1 MEIIIPISY
10 IKCALV
16 TAAAKDVCYYLNG
29 LAILPHKTGAILAS
43 ADGQRLTMLHI
54 PGSFGLPE
62 GGAILPRDFCE
73 RVAKVKYPRNAPQ
86 ETFTIDGNRV
96 RAALAGMDAA
106 LVDGRFPDVA
116 RVVPKECSGE
126 VSQFDPRYL
135 GDLAKQAIALGA
147 GATNVYIH
155 HNGKTSA
162 ARITVG
168 GHPEFLGVLM
178 PVIRVED
185 APAAGD
191 WAKEL

>member
-16 TAAAKDVCYYLNG
+16 TAAAKDVRYYLNG
-29 LAILPHKTGAILAS
+29 LAILPHKTGAILAT
-43 ADGQRLTMLHI
+43 ADGHRLTMLHI
-54 PGSFGLPE
+54 PGPFGLPE

-73 RVAKVKYPRNAPQ
+73 RVAKFKYAAKNPQ
-86 ETFTIDGNRV
+86 ETFTIEGSRV
-96 RAALAGMDAA
+96 RATLAGMDAA

-155 HNGKTSA
+155 HNGETSA
-162 ARITVG
+162 ARITMG

-178 PVIRVED
+178 PVRVED

>member
-1 MEIIIPISY
+1 MEIIVPISY

-16 TAAAKDVCYYLNG
+16 TAAAKDVRYYLNG
-29 LAILPHKTGAILAS
+29 LAILPHKTGAILAG
-43 ADGQRLTMLHI
+43 ADRHRLTMLHI
-54 PGSFGLPE
+54 PGPFGLPE

-73 RVAKVKYPRNAPQ
+73 RIAKFKYPRKDLQ
-86 ETFTIDGNRV
+86 ETFTIEAGRV
-96 RAALAGMDAA
+96 RATLAGMDAA
-106 LVDGRFPDVA
+106 LVDGRFPNMA
-116 RVVPKECSGE
+116 RVASKECSGE

-135 GDLAKQAIALGA
+135 GDLAKQAMALGA

-155 HNGKTSA
+155 HNGETGA

-178 PVIRVED
+178 PVRVQD

-191 WAKEL
+191 WVNEL

>member
-16 TAAAKDVCYYLNG
+16 TAAAKDVRYYLNG
-29 LAILPHKTGAILAS
+29 LAILPHKTGAILTS
-43 ADGQRLTMLHI
+43 VDGRRLTMLHI

-73 RVAKVKYPRNAPQ
+73 RVAKVKYPRNAPS
-86 ETFTIDGNRV
+86 ETFTIEGNRV
-96 RAALAGMDAA
+96 RATLAGMDAA

-126 VSQFDPRYL
+126 VSQFNPRYL
-135 GDLAKQAIALGA
+135 GDLAKQAMALGA

-155 HNGKTSA
+155 HNGETSA
-162 ARITVG
+162 ARITMD
-168 GHPEFLGVLM
+168 GHPEFLGILM
-178 PVIRVED
+178 PVRVKGV
-185 APAAGD
+185 PAAGD

>member
-16 TAAAKDVCYYLNG
+16 TAAAMDVRYYLNG

-43 ADGQRLTMLHI
+43 ADGHRLTMLHI
-54 PGSFGLPE
+54 PGEYALPE
-62 GGAILPRDFCE
+62 GGVILPRDFCE
-73 RVAKVKYPRNAPQ
+73 RIAKVKSPRKDLQ
-86 ETFTIDGNRV
+86 ETFTIEAGRV
-96 RAALAGMDAA
+96 RATLAGMDAA

-155 HNGKTSA
+155 HNGETSA
-162 ARITVG
+162 ARITMD

-178 PVIRVED
+178 PVRVQD

-191 WAKEL
+191 WVNEL

>member
-16 TAAAKDVCYYLNG
+16 TAAAKDVRYYLNG

-43 ADGQRLTMLHI
+43 ADGHRLTMLHI
-54 PGSFGLPE
+54 PGPFGLPE

-73 RVAKVKYPRNAPQ
+73 RVAKVKYPRKDLQ
-86 ETFTIDGNRV
+86 ETFTIEAGRV
-96 RAALAGMDAA
+96 RATLAGMDAA

-116 RVVPKECSGE
+116 RAVPKECSGE

-155 HNGKTSA
+155 HNGETGA
-162 ARITVG
+162 ARITMD

-178 PVIRVED
+178 PVRVQD

>member
-16 TAAAKDVCYYLNG
+16 TAAAKDVRYYLNG

-43 ADGQRLTMLHI
+43 ADGHRLTMLHI
-54 PGSFGLPE
+54 PGPFGLPE

-73 RVAKVKYPRNAPQ
+73 RRAKFKYPRKAPQ
-86 ETFTIDGNRV
+86 DTFTIEAGRV
-96 RAALAGMDAA
+96 RATLAGMDAA
-106 LVDGRFPDVA
+106 LVDGRFPNMA
-116 RVVPKECSGE
+116 RVVPKDCSNE
-126 VSQFDPRYL
+126 VGQFDPRHL
-135 GDLAKQAIALGA
+135 GDLAKQATALGA
-147 GATNVYIH
+147 GATNIYIH

-162 ARITVG
+162 ARITMD
-168 GHPEFLGVLM
+168 GHPEFLGALM
-178 PVIRVED
+178 PVRVKD

>member
-16 TAAAKDVCYYLNG
+16 TAAAKDVRYYLDG

-43 ADGQRLTMLHI
+43 AGGHRLTMLHI
-54 PGSFGLPE
+54 PGPFGLPE

-73 RVAKVKYPRNAPQ
+73 RIAKFKYPRKDLQ
-86 ETFTIDGNRV
+86 ETFTIEAGRV
-96 RAALAGMDAA
+96 RATLAGMDAA
-106 LVDGRFPDVA
+106 LVGGRFPDVA

-135 GDLAKQAIALGA
+135 GDLAKQAMALGA

-162 ARITVG
+162 ARITMG

-178 PVIRVED
+178 PVRVED

>member
-16 TAAAKDVCYYLNG
+16 TAAAKDVRYYLNG
-29 LAILPHKTGAILAS
+29 LAILPHKTGAILVS
-43 ADGQRLTMLHI
+43 ADGHRLTMLHI
-54 PGSFGLPE
+54 PGPFGLPE

-73 RVAKVKYPRNAPQ
+73 RIAKFKYPRKAPQ
-86 ETFTIDGNRV
+86 DTFTIEGNRV
-96 RAALAGMDAA
+96 RATLAGMDAA

-116 RVVPKECSGE
+116 RVVPKECSNE
-126 VSQFDPRYL
+126 VGQFDPLYL
-135 GDLAKQAIALGA
+135 GDLAKQAMALGA

-155 HNGKTSA
+155 HNGETSA
-162 ARITVG
+162 ARITMD

-178 PVIRVED
+178 PVRVQD

>member
-16 TAAAKDVCYYLNG
+16 TAAAKDVHYYLNG
-29 LAILPHKTGAILAS
+29 LAILPHKTGAIPAS
-43 ADGQRLTMLHI
+43 SDGHRLTMLHI
-54 PGSFGLPE
+54 PGPFGLPE

-73 RVAKVKYPRNAPQ
+73 RIAKFKCPRKYLQ
-86 ETFTIDGNRV
+86 ETFTIEAG
-96 RAALAGMDAA
+96 RARATLAGMDAA

-135 GDLAKQAIALGA
+135 GDLAKQAMALGA

-155 HNGKTSA
+155 HNGTSA
-162 ARITVG
+162 ARITMG

-178 PVIRVED
+178 PVHVED

>member
-16 TAAAKDVCYYLNG
+16 TAASKDVRYYLNG
-29 LAILPHKTGAILAS
+29 LAILPHKTGAILTS
-43 ADGQRLTMLHI
+43 ADEHRLTMLHI

-73 RVAKVKYPRNAPQ
+73 RVAKVKYPRNAPS
-86 ETFTIDGNRV
+86 ETFTIEGNRV
-96 RAALAGMDAA
+96 RATLAGMDAA

-116 RVVPKECSGE
+116 RVVPKECSNE
-126 VSQFDPRYL
+126 VGQFDPRYL

-155 HNGKTSA
+155 HNGETSA
-162 ARITVG
+162 ARITMD

-178 PVIRVED
+178 PVRVQD

>member
-16 TAAAKDVCYYLNG
+16 TAAAKDVRYYLNG

-43 ADGQRLTMLHI
+43 SDGHRLTMLHI
-54 PGSFGLPE
+54 PGPFGLPE

-73 RVAKVKYPRNAPQ
+73 RVAKVKYPRNAPS

-96 RAALAGMDAA
+96 RATLAGMDAA

-116 RVVPKECSGE
+116 RVVPKDCSGE

-135 GDLAKQAIALGA
+135 GDLAKQAMALGA

-155 HNGKTSA
+155 HNGETGA
-162 ARITVG
+162 ARVTMG
-168 GHPEFLGVLM
+168 KRPEFLGVLM
-178 PVIRVED
+178 PVRVQD

>member
-16 TAAAKDVCYYLNG
+16 TAAAKDVRYYLNG
-29 LAILPHKTGAILAS
+29 LAILPHKTGAILES
-43 ADGQRLTMLHI
+43 ADGHRLTMLHI
-54 PGSFGLPE
+54 PGEFALPE

-73 RVAKVKYPRNAPQ
+73 R
-86 ETFTIDGNRV
+86 
-96 RAALAGMDAA
+96 
-106 LVDGRFPDVA
+106 
-116 RVVPKECSGE
+116 
-126 VSQFDPRYL
+126 
-135 GDLAKQAIALGA
+135 IALGA

-155 HNGKTSA
+155 HNGETSA
-162 ARITVG
+162 ARITMD

-178 PVIRVED
+178 PVRVQD

>member
-16 TAAAKDVCYYLNG
+16 TAASKDVRYYLNG
-29 LAILPHKTGAILAS
+29 LAILPHKTGAILTS
-43 ADGQRLTMLHI
+43 ADEHRLTMLHI

-73 RVAKVKYPRNAPQ
+73 RVAKVKYPRNAPS
-86 ETFTIDGNRV
+86 ETFTIEGNRV
-96 RAALAGMDAA
+96 RATLAGMDAA

-116 RVVPKECSGE
+116 RVVPKDCSGE
-126 VSQFDPRYL
+126 VGQFDPRYL

-162 ARITVG
+162 ARITMD

-178 PVIRVED
+178 PVRVED

>member
-16 TAAAKDVCYYLNG
+16 TAAAKDVRYYLNG
-29 LAILPHKTGAILAS
+29 LAILPRKTGAILAS
-43 ADGQRLTMLHI
+43 TDRHRLTMLHI
-54 PGSFGLPE
+54 PGPFGLPE

-73 RVAKVKYPRNAPQ
+73 RVAKVKYPRKDLQ
-86 ETFTIDGNRV
+86 ETFTIEAGRV
-96 RAALAGMDAA
+96 LATLAGMDAA
-106 LVDGRFPDVA
+106 LVGGRFPDVA

-147 GATNVYIH
+147 GATSVYIH

-162 ARITVG
+162 ARITMG
-168 GHPEFLGVLM
+168 GHPEFLGILM
-178 PVIRVED
+178 PVRVED

>member
-16 TAAAKDVCYYLNG
+16 TAASKDVRYYLNG

-43 ADGQRLTMLHI
+43 ADGHRLTMLHI
-54 PGSFGLPE
+54 PGPFGLPE
-62 GGAILPRDFCE
+62 GGVILPRDFCE
-73 RVAKVKYPRNAPQ
+73 RVAKVKYPRNAPS
-86 ETFTIDGNRV
+86 ETFTIEDGRV
-96 RAALAGMDAA
+96 RATLAGMDAA

-135 GDLAKQAIALGA
+135 GDLAKQAAALGT

-155 HNGKTSA
+155 HNGKTST

-168 GHPEFLGVLM
+168 GHPEFLGILM
-178 PVIRVED
+178 PVRVKD

>member
-16 TAAAKDVCYYLNG
+16 TAASKDVRYYLNG
-29 LAILPHKTGAILAS
+29 LAILPHKTGAILTS
-43 ADGQRLTMLHI
+43 ADEHRLTMLHI

-73 RVAKVKYPRNAPQ
+73 RVAKVKYPRNAPS
-86 ETFTIDGNRV
+86 ETFTIEGNRV
-96 RAALAGMDAA
+96 RATLAGIDAA

-116 RVVPKECSGE
+116 RVVPKECSNE
-126 VSQFDPRYL
+126 VGQFDPRYL

-155 HNGKTSA
+155 HNGETSA
-162 ARITVG
+162 ARITMG

-178 PVIRVED
+178 PVRVED